1 MLHAFGDF
9 RRTLEDS
16 PALSAARGP
25 DDTSGLLAHF
35 TTGINSLDDLARRS
49 GLAMTELAEE
59 LADLELEGR
68 IKRVAGGYSRH
79 RGLA

>member
-1 MLHAFGDF
+1 
-9 RRTLEDS
+9 
-16 PALSAARGP
+16 
-25 DDTSGLLAHF
+25 
-35 TTGINSLDDLARRS
+35 LDDLARRS
-49 GLAMTELAEE
+49 GLAMTELAEQ